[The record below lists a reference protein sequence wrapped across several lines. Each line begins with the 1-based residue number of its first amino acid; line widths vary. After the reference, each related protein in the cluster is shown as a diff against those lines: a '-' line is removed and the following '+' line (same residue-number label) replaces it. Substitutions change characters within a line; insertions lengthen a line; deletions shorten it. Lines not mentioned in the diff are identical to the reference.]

1 MSIGEDI
8 FDNDER
14 VLINHLTNGE
24 NLKKYSKDN
33 LLSILNFQNSILAE
47 DSDEEI
53 KELIS
58 GTLSKVNLMTE
69 EEWTEIKKI
78 LPLPC
83 LDEKIYEETEM
94 I

>member
-14 VLINHLTNGE
+14 VFINRLTNGE
-24 NLKKYSKDN
+24 DLGKYSRQN
-33 LLSILNFQNSILAE
+33 LLSMLNFQNSILTE

-53 KELIS
+53 KELVS
-58 GTLSKVNLMTE
+58 GTLSKVNLMTD
-69 EEWTEIKKI
+69 EEWAKIKKE

-83 LDEKIYEETEM
+83 LDEEIYEETEM
-94 I
+94 V

>member
-14 VLINHLTNGE
+14 IFINHLTSGE
-24 NLKKYSKDN
+24 DLRKYSRQN
-33 LLSILNFQNSILAE
+33 LLSMINFQKSILTE

-53 KELIS
+53 KDLIS
-58 GTLSKVNLMTE
+58 GTLSKVNLMTD
-69 EEWTEIKKI
+69 EEWTEIKKL

-83 LDEKIYEETEM
+83 LDEEIYEETEM